1 MSDITSKKSIV
12 SMKESY
18 KTIKNEKWHRVFIE
32 KSEFIAYVASVENT
46 SQTASVIEYVKNKCP
61 NATHYVYAY
70 SLGIEKDIQKYDD
83 DGEPSGT
90 AGMPILEIIR
100 NRELKN
106 LIAVVVRYFGGKKLG
121 TGGLKRAYSRTALS
135 AIEEAVEIEKKLY
148 QWIQITVDYS
158 FWGKIEYFL
167 QKRQILIEPISFTDR
182 VSFKIPLPVRQV
194 KMYMDKM
201 IEITGDIIE
210 FNQLDIEYL
219 ENRDPPNE

>member
-1 MSDITSKKSIV
+1 MSDTANKKPIEN
-12 SMKESY
+12 MKESY
-18 KTIKNEKWHRVFIE
+18 KTIKNDKWYSIFIE
-32 KSEFIAYVASVENT
+32 KSEFIAYVTNIENA
-46 SQTASVIEYVKNKCP
+46 SQTASVIEYVKNKYP

-70 SLGIEKDIQKYDD
+70 SIGIEQEIQKYDD

-148 QWIQITVDYS
+148 QWIEITVDYS

-167 QKRQILIEPISFTDR
+167 QKKKVLVKPISFTDR
-182 VSFKIPLPVRQV
+182 VSFKIPLPVNQV
-194 KMYMDKM
+194 KIYMDKLIELTGAM
-201 IEITGDIIE
+201 IE
-210 FNQLDIEYL
+210 FKHLDIEYL
-219 ENRDPPNE
+219 DSEDLLNE